1 MQKANF
7 GRCYLEDTFFD
18 FADLTQATCDQTDLW
33 MACLGGAT
41 LDRVDWR
48 GANLHGAKL
57 AGATLTHGDLRR
69 TVLVDSDIRGATILK
84 CCVCGLS
91 AWGLVRDAQTCQRD
105 LRVSKKDELPLYVKD
120 TYQSAKALLQDL
132 DQAVIDPALAMEET
146 INAKRERSRHVRIL
160 SD

>member
-1 MQKANF
+1 MSNVSDAELQKANF

-18 FADLTQATCDQTDLW
+18 FADLTEATCDQAGHWL
-33 MACLGGAT
+33 ACLGGAT

-69 TVLVDSDIRGATILK
+69 TVLVDSDIRGATILN

-105 LRVSKKDELPLYVKD
+105 RRVSKKDESPLYVD
-120 TYQSAKALLQDL
+120 EIEVAQFISLMLHHL
-132 DQAVIDPALAMEET
+132 
-146 INAKRERSRHVRIL
+146 RIR
-160 SD
+160 DGCWPPVEA